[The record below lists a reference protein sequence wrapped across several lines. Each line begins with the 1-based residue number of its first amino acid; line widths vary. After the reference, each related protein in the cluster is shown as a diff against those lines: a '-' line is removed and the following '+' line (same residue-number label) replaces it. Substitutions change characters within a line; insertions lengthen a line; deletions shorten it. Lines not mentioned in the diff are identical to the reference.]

1 MLRLAARER
10 RLGLR
15 AWRRARACVET
26 ARKEDDELTQAVGLS
41 SSAAERE
48 EARCRGAALVSSLQ
62 PGLAWIEER
71 QAGPHGWVSYT
82 RPCRSAGPARGCD
95 ALAASREGEM
105 EQYQRGQRVP
115 QLCLPVPSLETGR
128 FFWMTPKPAALVRL
142 VAQLMAPKP
151 AALQPAALLPLVA
164 LPSRLVCA
172 FSCDSTHQPGS

>member
-1 MLRLAARER
+1 M
-10 RLGLR
+10 
-15 AWRRARACVET
+15 ET

-151 AALQPAALLPLVA
+151 AALQPAVLPRPSQCLGCRPSLVLPLTYPLAPKPAALQLVA
-164 LPSRLVCA
+164 LPSASPC
-172 FSCDSTHQPGS
+172 PWI